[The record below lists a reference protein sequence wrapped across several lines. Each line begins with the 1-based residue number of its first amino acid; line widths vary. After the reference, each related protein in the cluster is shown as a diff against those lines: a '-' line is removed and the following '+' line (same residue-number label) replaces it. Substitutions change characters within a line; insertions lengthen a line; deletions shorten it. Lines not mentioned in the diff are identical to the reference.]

1 MTFFLN
7 DERYFEKSTRE
18 SVNFVKSP
26 FIIAESS
33 EAHIRR
39 QVYSE
44 AHVRCQ
50 VYSEAHIR
58 CQVYSEA
65 RYHPGATKSG
75 EKGVRGIVGP
85 LISRR

>member
-1 MTFFLN
+1 MHLYDIFFLN
-7 DERYFEKSTRE
+7 DEIYFEKSARE
-18 SVNFVKSP
+18 SANFVKSL

-44 AHVRCQ
+44 AHIC
-50 VYSEAHIR
+50 

-65 RYHPGATKSG
+65 RYHPGAMKSG